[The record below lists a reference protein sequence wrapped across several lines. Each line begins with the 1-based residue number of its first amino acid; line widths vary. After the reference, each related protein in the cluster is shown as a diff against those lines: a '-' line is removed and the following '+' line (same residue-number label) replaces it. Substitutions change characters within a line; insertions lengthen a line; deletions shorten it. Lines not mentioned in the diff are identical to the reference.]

1 MDYKQLKQMFSQHES
16 SYPKIHLTACITFAS
31 SDPEDGEKYPWNS
44 WNGRTYAVSSDNDAF
59 QPDKGGYSIYGSSLN
74 RSSGPQTRL
83 DPYISDEYDRK
94 GGLVVEDCCIV
105 GYLLIECSDCNISP
119 PKLFYTRSD
128 ALECM
133 LSRLAETGELDAEQI
148 KKDFAAAKELFEEGH
163 YGAKQDSAWMA
174 DSSEDWHWKLQPVF
188 IYGPTK
194 IVIPE
199 TEDTSWPM

>member
-1 MDYKQLKQMFSQHES
+1 METLVYAQENRTNRELIDKILKKARE
-16 SYPKIHLTACITFAS
+16 
-31 SDPEDGEKYPWNS
+31 
-44 WNGRTYAVSSDNDAF
+44 
-59 QPDKGGYSIYGSSLN
+59 
-74 RSSGPQTRL
+74 
-83 DPYISDEYDRK
+83 RK
-94 GGLVVEDCCIV
+94 GLSHREAAVLLDCELEDKNQEI
-105 GYLLIECSDCNISP
+105 Y
-119 PKLFYTRSD
+119 
-128 ALECM
+128 AL
-133 LSRLAETGELDAEQI
+133 AEQI

>member
-31 SDPEDGEKYPWNS
+31 CDPEDGEKYPWNN

-59 QPDKGGYSIYGSSLN
+59 QPNKGGYSIYGSSLN
-74 RSSGPQTRL
+74 RTSGPQTRL

-94 GGLVVEDCCIV
+94 GGLIVEDCCIV
-105 GYLLIECSDCNISP
+105 GYLWIECSDCNISP

-148 KKDFAAAKELFEEGH
+148 KKTLLLQKNCSRKATTERNRILPGWLIQVKTGT
-163 YGAKQDSAWMA
+163 G
-174 DSSEDWHWKLQPVF
+174 SSSQSSSMGRRRL
-188 IYGPTK
+188 
-194 IVIPE
+194 
-199 TEDTSWPM
+199 